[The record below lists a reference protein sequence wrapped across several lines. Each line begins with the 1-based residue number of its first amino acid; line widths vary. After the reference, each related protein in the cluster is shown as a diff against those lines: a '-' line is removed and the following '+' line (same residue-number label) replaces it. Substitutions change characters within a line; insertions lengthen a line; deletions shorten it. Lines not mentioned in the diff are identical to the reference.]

1 MARKQTH
8 RGATLNVRVPVKTRF
23 GAELLCQKYGVPLST
38 IVNRAVEMLMKQ
50 EGLTSRNEGE
60 LLSLL
65 DRLWDESEYRRLRNI
80 ETHTPELL
88 SALDREVL
96 RQMDHDLLFET
107 GVDTAILDSEVTR
120 LRKVFSEL

>member
-1 MARKQTH
+1 MRKN
-8 RGATLNVRVPVKTRF
+8 RPRKVSAITLRVPEKLRLAVD
-23 GAELLCQKYGVPLST
+23 LLCERHQASIST
-38 IVNRAVEMLMKQ
+38 IITRAIEDLVER
-50 EGLTSRNEGE
+50 EGLTTRKEGE
-60 LLSLL
+60 TLSLL

-107 GVDTAILDSEVTR
+107 GVDTAILDSEVVR